1 MTEYKDKVKH
11 QGKLIRLETWRKG
24 IKMILD
30 EKIHD
35 DMPWKMR
42 IVFNDDSETLEWSNT
57 NHKQYTP
64 CPHSEEDLIDMME
77 NDEHEYQRKLFKQR
91 RDYETTI

>member
-64 CPHSEEDLIDMME
+64 CPHSEKDLIDMME
-77 NDEHEYQRKLFKQR
+77 NDEHEHQRKLFKQR
-91 RDYETTI
+91 RGYEI